1 MPHGFQWSPEDIYN
15 ARRAAE
21 FQAEAIREAY
31 KDIQKQQER
40 DAERAAR
47 RQNNQREQVRE
58 RPEPKPDPHPECAW
72 FRSWNSAQHRAAWLK
87 ETIAQTRAKNARNA
101 VPGSATWILNRY
113 GNENWL
119 AKVKEYRKR
128 FRCTKEEAEQLI
140 VRDFKEEEWEH
151 LKNERVEELLGYR

>member
-1 MPHGFQWSPEDIYN
+1 MPNGFQWSAEDIYN

-21 FQAEAIREAY
+21 FQADAIREAY

-47 RQNNQREQVRE
+47 RRNSREEVRE
-58 RPEPKPDPHPECAW
+58 KREPKPDPHPECAW
-72 FRSWNSAQHRAAWLK
+72 FRHWNGEQHRKAQLQ
-87 ETIAQTRAKNARNA
+87 ETIAQLRAKNARNA
-101 VPGSATWILNRY
+101 IPGSAEWILNRY

-119 AKVKEYRKR
+119 AKIKEYRKR

-140 VRDFKEEEWEH
+140 VRDFKEEEWAR
-151 LKNERVEELLGYR
+151 LKNDRVEELLGYR